1 MNKLDRRI
9 HAYRPDL
16 ADERLKGQ
24 VDAERFVAGTP
35 ARIVAPKTGLYRHP
49 APDAPMESEALRGDK
64 VTILETGD
72 EGWNWVQIGHDD
84 YVGWMSANA
93 MSATA
98 AEPTHRVCV
107 PSTFLFSG
115 PDIKSPVLETLPLG
129 ASVTVTGEAS
139 DHNARYGL
147 IEPAGAIVMQH
158 LMPLGEAAG
167 DYVAVAETL
176 LGTPYLWGGCSAFG
190 IDCSG
195 LVQIAM
201 RMTGRLAPRDSDM
214 QEETIG
220 TALDCAA
227 GLPALQRGDLVFWK
241 GHLGIMQD
249 GENLL
254 HANAHHMAVASE
266 PLSETIARLE
276 AAGCPVTSIK
286 RP

>member
-16 ADERLKGQ
+16 ADQRLEGQ
-24 VDAERFVAGTP
+24 VEAEHFVTGTP

-49 APDAPMESEALRGDK
+49 APDAPLDSEALRGDSL
-64 VTILETGD
+64 TILDAGD
-72 EGWNWVQIGHDD
+72 EGWNWVQLGHDD
-84 YVGWMSANA
+84 YVGWMAAND
-93 MSATA
+93 MSADTA
-98 AEPTHRVCV
+98 QPTHVVCV
-107 PSTFLFSG
+107 PSTFVFSG
-115 PDIKSPVLETLPLG
+115 PDIKSAVLDILPLG
-129 ASVTVTGEAS
+129 ASVAVGGEAS
-139 DHNARYGL
+139 DHNAQYGM

-158 LMPLGEAAG
+158 LMPVGEHAG
-167 DYVAVAETL
+167 DFVAVAETL

-201 RMTGRLAPRDSDM
+201 RMTGRHVPRDSDM
-214 QEETIG
+214 QEETLG
-220 TALDCAA
+220 MALDCTA

-249 GENLL
+249 GERLL

-266 PLSETIARLE
+266 PLSDAIARLE

-286 RP
+286 RL